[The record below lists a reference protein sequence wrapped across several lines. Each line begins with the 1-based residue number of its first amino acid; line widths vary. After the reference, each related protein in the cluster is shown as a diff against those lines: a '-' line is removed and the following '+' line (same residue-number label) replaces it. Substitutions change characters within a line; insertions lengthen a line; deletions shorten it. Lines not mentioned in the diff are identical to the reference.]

1 MIIDAQLNDQPISG
15 VYLERIFDIPSPW
28 NTQGWTWIKF
38 TEEDF
43 KEWYGNF
50 RGFPRNVAI
59 SVKHQLIL
67 VLTSDYLF
75 KLDQSSGELMKYEPQ
90 SDYRFLTASPTGD
103 FIVAD
108 YYNIYL
114 LHPDLQ
120 SVTSIPSP
128 MELDMIEFKGWKN
141 NKLLIHCIEFLSE
154 NVSYTLELDGE
165 TLEISVRL
173 ESK

>member
-1 MIIDAQLNDQPISG
+1 MIIDAQINDQPFSG
-15 VYLERIFDIPSPW
+15 DYLERIYDIPSPW

-38 TEEDF
+38 TEEDLT
-43 KEWYGNF
+43 EWYGNF
-50 RGFPRNVAI
+50 RGFPHSVAS

-75 KLDQSSGELMKYEPQ
+75 KINRSSGELLGYEPQ
-90 SDYRFLTASPTGD
+90 SDYRCLTASPAGD

-128 MELDMIEFKGWKN
+128 VELDMIEFKGWKG
-141 NKLLIHCIEFLSE
+141 NKLQINCIEFLSE
-154 NVSYTLELDGE
+154 DIPLALELDGE
-165 TLEISVRL
+165 RLEISVR
-173 ESK
+173 